1 MGEEAIHVVRQPIA
15 LRQTSRRR
23 LDERLVVRFPGI
35 AYALTR
41 ALTRLSPTSR
51 VRQATVRY
59 VARRVLEAANRHDWE
74 AAFAILPPGY
84 ETHSPQEFVGLGFK
98 PVYRGPDERLQ
109 MQLRWMDELGDFQ
122 QETKEVIDLGDR
134 ILVLGWMRGTGLG
147 SGAEFESELAYL
159 LEISNGRLSHEELFR
174 SHAEALE
181 AAGVRD
187 QLTTG
192 RAP

>member
-1 MGEEAIHVVRQPIA
+1 MGEEDARVIVRQPIT
-15 LRQTSRRR
+15 LRSSSRRGIP
-23 LDERLVVRFPGI
+23 ERLVMRFPGT

-41 ALTRLSPTSR
+41 ALTRLRPTSR
-51 VRQATVRY
+51 IRRATLRY
-59 VARRVLEAANRHDWE
+59 VARRVLEAANRRDYE
-74 AAFAILPPGY
+74 AAFAILPPEY
-84 ETHSPQEFVGLGFK
+84 ETHAPQEFVVLGFQ

-122 QETKEVIDLGDR
+122 QETKEVIDLGDH

-159 LEISNGRLSHEELFR
+159 LEISNGRLSREDLFR

-181 AAGVRD
+181 AAG
-187 QLTTG
+187 LSPG